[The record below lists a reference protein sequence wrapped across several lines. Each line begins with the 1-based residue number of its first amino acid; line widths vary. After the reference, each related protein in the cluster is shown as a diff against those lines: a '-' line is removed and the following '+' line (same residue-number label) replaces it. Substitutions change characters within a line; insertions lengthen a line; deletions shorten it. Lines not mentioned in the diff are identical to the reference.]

1 MNAAVVHSFE
11 APPQYTSFAE
21 PVAADG
27 ERLVSVTAAGLHPI
41 VKALAKGAHYGSSRE
56 LPFVAGVD
64 GVGRLEDG
72 TRVFFGVARSPFGTF
87 SERSVAAN
95 WMCLPLPEGVDDV
108 TAAGIANPAMSSWV
122 ALTARAKF
130 VAGESVLVLGAT
142 GVAGQLAVQIA
153 KRLGARRVVA
163 AGRNPQALEKL
174 KALGADAVISLDQ
187 DQTSLVSAFR
197 SELAEAGVDVVLDY
211 LWGGPAESVLEAIS
225 QKGLRKASARVRFIQ
240 IGDGAGKTVQLPAAA
255 LRSSGLELLGS
266 GFGSASLDQI
276 LQALAEFFQA
286 AATRPLH
293 FQTEVAP
300 LCEVGA
306 LWNYAEE
313 GTRLVFRP

>member
-1 MNAAVVHSFE
+1 M
-11 APPQYTSFAE
+11 
-21 PVAADG
+21 
-27 ERLVSVTAAGLHPI
+27 
-41 VKALAKGAHYGSSRE
+41 
-56 LPFVAGVD
+56 
-64 GVGRLEDG
+64 
-72 TRVFFGVARSPFGTF
+72 
-87 SERSVAAN
+87 
-95 WMCLPLPEGVDDV
+95 
-108 TAAGIANPAMSSWV
+108 
-122 ALTARAKF
+122 
-130 VAGESVLVLGAT
+130 
-142 GVAGQLAVQIA
+142 
-153 KRLGARRVVA
+153 
-163 AGRNPQALEKL
+163 
-174 KALGADAVISLDQ
+174 
-187 DQTSLVSAFR
+187 
-197 SELAEAGVDVVLDY
+197 LDY

-225 QKGLRKASARVRFIQ
+225 QKGLRKASARIRFIQ
-240 IGDGAGKTVQLPAAA
+240 IGDSAGKTVLLSAAT